1 MRPLLLIDGTC
12 NLCNGSV
19 CFVVDHERE
28 PALDFASLQSDVAR
42 QRLEPYGLDAD
53 DLGSLVLIDDDGA
66 HLRSEAVLRVA
77 GYLRAPWSWA
87 RWLRWVVPRP
97 FRDSLYGIVARFR
110 HRVFG
115 RRPACGA
122 PRSDLEPRFLD
133 DQGD

>member
-28 PALDFASLQSDVAR
+28 PELDFASLQSDVAW
-42 QRLEPYGLDAD
+42 QRLEPFGLDPD
-53 DLGSLVLIDDDGA
+53 DLQSLVLIDDDGA

-77 GYLRAPWSWA
+77 ETLRAPWSWA
-87 RWLRWVVPRP
+87 RWLRWIPRAV
-97 FRDSLYGIVARFR
+97 RDGLYAVVARFR

-115 RRPACGA
+115 SRPACGA
-122 PRSDLEPRFLD
+122 PRPDLQERFLD
-133 DQGD
+133 GQGA